1 MKTRYLI
8 IYILF
13 FVTVGA
19 VLCTVIAQG
28 KKDVPEHTVGINRL
42 LIQLSDN
49 WESITS
55 GGERLRNSSE
65 SFDYAVLDQD
75 GRQIF
80 STREDMSVSV
90 SEAVSH
96 YDITRPIIRGEKT
109 LGTLIVHDPIP
120 EQQRSQAVTLAL
132 ITAAVITLMLVISVC
147 YFLYLKKCVVD
158 PFKNMKTFAERIAAG
173 DLDTPLEMDR
183 GNIFGAFSE
192 SFDIMR
198 EELKASRER
207 EEAAVRSRK
216 EMIASL
222 SHDIKTPV
230 ASIKAMAD
238 VMELTVKDEEERST
252 LHAINAKADSID
264 KLVSNLFH
272 ATLEELDH
280 LQVSCEEIASRT
292 LAQILRESDHL
303 GKLIPF
309 EIPDCVIIGDRLR
322 IEQVIGNII
331 TNSYKYAETEIV
343 TESFFEDGFLIL
355 ELADK
360 GGGVPE
366 EELELVTEKF
376 RRGTNAVGKDGSGI
390 GLYISEHF
398 MKCMGGSLSCRNNG
412 EGFTVSL
419 RLKLA

>member
-1 MKTRYLI
+1 MKTRYLV

-19 VLCTVIAQG
+19 VLCTLIAVG
-28 KKDVPEHTVGINRL
+28 EKDIPEHTVEVNRL
-42 LIQLSDN
+42 LKQLGED
-49 WESITS
+49 WENVTADSTVLRS
-55 GGERLRNSSE
+55 STGE
-65 SFDYAVLDQD
+65 FDYAVLDSE
-75 GRQIF
+75 GRLVF
-80 STREDMSVSV
+80 STREDMSKTVSD
-90 SEAVSH
+90 AISH
-96 YDITRPIIRGEKT
+96 YDITRPIVRDGVP
-109 LGTLIVHDPIP
+109 LGTLIVYDPLP
-120 EQQRSQAVTLAL
+120 EQQKEQKMKLAL
-132 ITAAVITLMLVISVC
+132 FTAIVMAIMLTVSVIYFVI
-147 YFLYLKKCVVD
+147 LKKRVVD
-158 PFKNMKTFAERIAAG
+158 PFKDMKSFAERIAAG

-198 EELKASRER
+198 EELKLSRER

-238 VMELTVKDEEERST
+238 VMELTVKDEDERST
-252 LHAINAKADSID
+252 LHAINVKADSID

-280 LQVSCEEIASRT
+280 LQVTCEEISSHI
-292 LAQILRESDHL
+292 LAQKLREADHL
-303 GKLIPF
+303 GKLNPF
-309 EIPDCVIIGDRLR
+309 EIPDCVFIGDKLR

-331 TNSYKYAETEIV
+331 TNSYKYAGTEIEA
-343 TESFFEDGFLIL
+343 ESFFDDGLLIL
-355 ELADK
+355 ELSDK

-376 RRGTNAVGKDGSGI
+376 RRGSNTAGKDGSGI

-419 RLKLA
+419 RFRLA

>member
-1 MKTRYLI
+1 MKTRYLV

-19 VLCTVIAQG
+19 VLCTLIAVG
-28 KKDVPEHTVGINRL
+28 EKDIPEHTVEVNRL
-42 LIQLSDN
+42 LKQLGED
-49 WESITS
+49 WENVTADSTV
-55 GGERLRNSSE
+55 LRSSTGN
-65 SFDYAVLDQD
+65 FDYAVLDSE
-75 GRQIF
+75 GRLVF
-80 STREDMSVSV
+80 STREDMSKTVSD
-90 SEAVSH
+90 AISH
-96 YDITRPIIRGEKT
+96 YDITRPIVRDGAT
-109 LGTLIVHDPIP
+109 LGTLIVYDPLP
-120 EQQRSQAVTLAL
+120 EQQKEQKMKLAHF
-132 ITAAVITLMLVISVC
+132 TAIVMAIMLTVSVIYFVI
-147 YFLYLKKCVVD
+147 LKKRVVD
-158 PFKNMKTFAERIAAG
+158 PFKDMKSFAERIAAG

-198 EELKASRER
+198 EELKLSRER

-238 VMELTVKDEEERST
+238 VMELTVKDEDERST
-252 LHAINAKADSID
+252 LHAINVKADSID

-280 LQVSCEEIASRT
+280 LQVTCEEISSHI
-292 LAQILRESDHL
+292 LAQKLREADHL
-303 GKLIPF
+303 GKLNPF
-309 EIPDCVIIGDRLR
+309 EIPDCVFIGDKLR

-331 TNSYKYAETEIV
+331 TNSYKYAGTEIEA
-343 TESFFEDGFLIL
+343 ESFFDDGLLIL
-355 ELADK
+355 ELSDK

-376 RRGTNAVGKDGSGI
+376 RRGSNTAGKDGSGI

-419 RLKLA
+419 RFRLA